1 MRIPDA
7 RWYRRVRASERTSD
21 LLDAGGAALVGLL
34 TIAVGIDGVWTDLAE
49 HRPPGPATPLVLLA
63 VGCALMVP
71 KRRWPVGVLVA
82 GVALFAVDAYLGGSI
97 GVIVVLVDLIYSA
110 AIHAR
115 PRAAAVLRTSVVAV
129 GAVATALLW
138 SVTHDA
144 QVTVFLALQYFALI
158 GTPLWWGT
166 AVRRQSELTDLATAR
181 AEDQRRLASLQAA
194 ELVAEERAQMARDLH
209 DAIAGNLSAIA
220 IHAEAALAVPPT
232 DPRAAA
238 RDRAAL
244 ESVRAAS
251 VTSLQE
257 MRAMILLLRAD
268 GAASDDPTVAA
279 PRLREAAELV
289 AATEAA
295 GLHVAWDGTTL
306 DELPA
311 LPSAVDQAAYRI
323 LQESLTN
330 AAKHAPGSHV
340 RVAVEVHDGALT
352 LAVESTAARVGA
364 DADDRVVVAS
374 GAGRADRPLAGRTGA
389 VGAAGA
395 AASGGIGAAGVAA
408 SGGAPDRAADGS
420 GLGLVTMR
428 ERAEALGGRFSAGRT
443 DGSRWSVVATLPLG
457 SS

>member
-1 MRIPDA
+1 MRLPDA
-7 RWYRRVRASERTSD
+7 AWYRRVRASERTSD
-21 LLDAGGAALVGLL
+21 LLDAGAVALVGLL
-34 TIAVGIDGVWTDLAE
+34 TIAVGIDGTWSDMADNRL
-49 HRPPGPATPLVLLA
+49 PGPAVPLALLA
-63 VGCALMVP
+63 VGCALMVV
-71 KRRWPVGVLVA
+71 KRRWPVGVLLVA
-82 GVALFAVDAYLGGSI
+82 VALFVVDGYLGGSV

-110 AIHAR
+110 AVHAR
-115 PRAAAVLRTSVVAV
+115 PLAAATLRSS
-129 GAVATALLW
+129 AVALGALGTALLW
-138 SVTHDA
+138 GVTHDL
-144 QVTVFLALQYFALI
+144 QTTVFLALQYVALI

-194 ELVAEERAQMARDLH
+194 ELVAEERARMARDLH

-244 ESVRAAS
+244 ASVRAAS

-257 MRAMILLLRAD
+257 MRSMILLLRTG
-268 GAASDDPTVAA
+268 GAASEDPTVSA
-279 PRLREAAELV
+279 PRLREATELV

-364 DADDRVVVAS
+364 VVGS
-374 GAGRADRPLAGRTGA
+374 GPD
-389 VGAAGA
+389 
-395 AASGGIGAAGVAA
+395 
-408 SGGAPDRAADGS
+408 GAPSRAADGS
-420 GLGLVTMR
+420 GLGLLTMR
-428 ERAEALGGRFSAGRT
+428 ERAEALGGRFTAGRT